1 MFEYCEFEIDN
12 KAQKHFQN
20 KTGRNIKDQVDQV
33 LINKKVYLRLV
44 DSLVLL
50 LCGSL
55 R

>member
-20 KTGRNIKDQVDQV
+20 KTGRNIKDQV

-50 LCGSL
+50 LGGSL